1 MSVGQSRLHPS
12 GGLARFAAT
21 CHRILRDVLRILR
34 QRDFSRLWLGGLI
47 SMIGDWI
54 LIVGLP
60 FEIYRRTGSTLATG
74 AMVLAYLIPSITL
87 GSLAGVFV
95 DRWDRKRLMV
105 GVNLILAVAV
115 LPLLMMDALG
125 IWVAYLVLLTSS
137 SLEQLF
143 SPAETALLPNLLEH
157 PDDDLVTANALNGMN
172 NQLARLIGP
181 AIGGIIVAVGGMTAV
196 VAIDATSFIVSAAL
210 IGSIRTTRTRAARF
224 ESLEHQAATAWA
236 RVVAEWREGLR
247 IVVRDPVLRALLVFF
262 VITRTGEG
270 LTATLF
276 VPWVTDALHSDSAGY
291 GALLSTQALGGLA
304 GAVVIGRMGG
314 RLDPLRLVII
324 GAVAFGLIDLGL
336 FTYPAVWPFIGPAL
350 VAMVIV
356 GVPGAAMSAG
366 WTTLEQTRTSDSHR
380 GRVIAA
386 IGAVASLGSLVGAV
400 AAGFLGEAVPIIP
413 LLIVQGSGYVIGG
426 LAVAWLTRRG
436 RGSSAARAAE

>member
-1 MSVGQSRLHPS
+1 
-12 GGLARFAAT
+12 
-21 CHRILRDVLRILR
+21 VLRILR

-74 AMVLAYLIPSITL
+74 AMVLAYLIPSVTL

-105 GVNLILAVAV
+105 GVNLVLAVAV
-115 LPLLMMDALG
+115 LPLLLMDALG
-125 IWVAYLVLLTSS
+125 IWIAYAVLLTSS

-143 SPAETALLPNLLEH
+143 SPAENALLPNLLEH
-157 PDDDLVTANALNGMN
+157 PDDDLITANALNGMN
-172 NQLARLIGP
+172 NHLARLIGP
-181 AIGGIIVAVGGMTAV
+181 AVGGLIVAAGGMTAV
-196 VAIDATSFIVSAAL
+196 ALIDAASFVMSAAL
-210 IGSIRTTRTRAARF
+210 IGSIRGRPRRPVPAT
-224 ESLEHQAATAWA
+224 ESSESSALVEREATTAWE
-236 RVVAEWREGLR
+236 RLVAEWRDGLR
-247 IVVRDPVLRALLVFF
+247 IVWHQPVLRALLVFF
-262 VITRTGEG
+262 IITRIGEG

-304 GAVVIGRMGG
+304 GAAVIGRMGS
-314 RLDPLRLVII
+314 RLRPLPLLI
-324 GAVAFGLIDLGL
+324 GGAITFGIIDLGL
-336 FTYPAVWPFIGPAL
+336 FTYPVIFPFIGPAL
-350 VAMVIV
+350 VAMVVV
-356 GVPGAAMSAG
+356 GVPGAAMVAA
-366 WTTLEQTRTSDSHR
+366 WTTLPQTLANDSHR

-386 IGAVASLGSLVGAV
+386 MGAVGSLGSLIGAVA
-400 AAGFLGEAVPIIP
+400 AALIGQAVPVVP

-426 LAVAWLTRRG
+426 LVVAGMTRG
-436 RGSSAARAAE
+436 RRAPQHLAASS